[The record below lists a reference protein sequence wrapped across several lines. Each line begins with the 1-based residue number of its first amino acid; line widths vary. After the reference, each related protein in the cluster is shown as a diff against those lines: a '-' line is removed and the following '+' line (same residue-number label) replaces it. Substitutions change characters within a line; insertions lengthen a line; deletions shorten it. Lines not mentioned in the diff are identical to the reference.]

1 MLKDKMLRFRVMELH
16 KELVKSGQYMA
27 ARKVLRFLSEGQMCL
42 SLGDVD
48 FYLETQMEKL
58 GCRIAYIGRRYTC
71 HVYLKSV

>member
-1 MLKDKMLRFRVMELH
+1 MLRDKMLRFRVMELH